1 MGQTSSLPSR
11 NHSRINLPQ
20 IAREDVRSNA
30 GAREYVGADVFVE
43 TADSPAQLGERMTRI
58 AKGTQF
64 KLKMVSNRGT
74 VVWPATG
81 GSTDCV
87 DHFRCR
93 FMLVPGAVWDGDTL
107 LDLLKA
113 ISSSYR
119 WMHVEKLDQ
128 VDGEPGFTRAQ
139 GENAIDPS

>member
-1 MGQTSSLPSR
+1 
-11 NHSRINLPQ
+11 
-20 IAREDVRSNA
+20 
-30 GAREYVGADVFVE
+30 
-43 TADSPAQLGERMTRI
+43 
-58 AKGTQF
+58 
-64 KLKMVSNRGT
+64 
-74 VVWPATG
+74 
-81 GSTDCV
+81 
-87 DHFRCR
+87 
-93 FMLVPGAVWDGDTL
+93 MLVPGAVWDGDTL